1 MEHAALM
8 YCLQVDREREGV
20 SGGIIAHGTTIIVRS
35 RISGQPILHIV
46 TAVAERYSNL
56 VTRFTQLCAA
66 VLDVPRLSMHL
77 QWKPPIPMQNVDTT
91 IGSNCD
97 CYQCLAKNGPLLLEA
112 TALITPITKKQYTD
126 FARAQSDWDYCLVCC
141 DPAEDLN
148 NYGGDR
154 NKNCVRCTPCSLC
167 DKCNVTIVGERVCL
181 CCIESA
187 EEDLLGSVARRR
199 KLLVDYDDEI
209 DYDDESWLYLA

>member
-1 MEHAALM
+1 M
-8 YCLQVDREREGV
+8 YVPFLVQAKFSTQAGLWQHVEGIHV
-20 SGGIIAHGTTIIVRS
+20 APSASFCSFV
-35 RISGQPILHIV
+35 V
-46 TAVAERYSNL
+46 TEFDERYSNL
-56 VTRFTQLCAA
+56 VTRFTQQCAA
-66 VLDVPRLSMHL
+66 VLDVPRLTMHL
-77 QWKPPIPMQNVDTT
+77 QWKPPIPLQNVD
-91 IGSNCD
+91 CD
-97 CYQCLAKNGPLLLEA
+97 CYQLARYGPLLLEA
-112 TALITPITKKQYTD
+112 TALITPITGKQYTD
-126 FARAQSDWDYCLVCC
+126 FWNHCNVCFDWNYCNVCC

-148 NYGGDR
+148 NYSRAR
-154 NKNCVRCTPCSLC
+154 NENCVRCTPCSLC

>member
-1 MEHAALM
+1 LLETMDGETYSLR
-8 YCLQVDREREGV
+8 CLQVDRVREGV
-20 SGGIIAHGTTIIVRS
+20 SGGIITQGTTIMVRS
-35 RISGQPILHIV
+35 TMSGQPILRIV
-46 TAVAERYSNL
+46 TEIDERYSNL

-77 QWKPPIPMQNVDTT
+77 QWKPPVPLHLDVD
-91 IGSNCD
+91 CD
-97 CYQCLAKNGPLLLEA
+97 CYQLARYGPLLLEA
-112 TALITPITKKQYTD
+112 TALITPITEKQYTD
-126 FARAQSDWDYCLVCC
+126 FARVQSDRDYCVVCC

-148 NYGGDR
+148 NYSRAR
-154 NKNCVRCTPCSLC
+154 NENCVRCTPCSLC

-209 DYDDESWLYLA
+209 DFASSSSE